1 MARCLIG
8 LGSNQ
13 GPRREL
19 LEQAVAAL
27 AAEPDV
33 TLVACSAW
41 HEFPPAGGPPRQPAF
56 LNGAVVVE
64 TALAPEALL
73 ASLQQIEHRLGRRRG
88 PRWGPRPIDLD
99 LLLYD
104 EVVCATAA
112 LILPHKRMAWRRFVL
127 KPAVEVAAE
136 MVHPCIGW
144 TVGRLL
150 EHLETTPFYVAITG
164 GIGAGKTALACRLGE
179 RFGASLL
186 GVPADPRRLEAFYRD
201 PDSHAWPTELQ
212 FLEDRQALLSR
223 SRPPGPRA
231 SACWVSNFWFDQSL
245 AFARVWLAGRQLAE
259 FEELWRMAREQVLQP
274 RLIVL
279 IDLPGELLWQRVQA
293 RGRPGEVQLGAERLE
308 EIRQSVR
315 AEATA
320 PGKGPLLV
328 WQDDDLDAACEE
340 VGAAMAAMR

>member
-13 GPRREL
+13 EPRREL

-27 AAEPDV
+27 AAGADV
-33 TLVACSAW
+33 ILVARSAW
-41 HEFPPAGGPPRQPAF
+41 HEFPPAGGPPRQAAF

-64 TALAPEALL
+64 TSIAPEALL
-73 ASLQQIEHRLGRRRG
+73 SRLQQIEHRLGRTRG

-104 EVVCATAA
+104 EVVCATAE
-112 LILPHKRMAWRRFVL
+112 LTLPHKRMAWRRFVL
-127 KPAVEVAAE
+127 KPAAEVAAE

-164 GIGAGKTALACRLGE
+164 GIGAGKNALACRLGE
-179 RFGASLL
+179 RFGAWLL
-186 GVPADPRRLEAFYRD
+186 GLPVDPGRLEAFYRD
-201 PDSHAWPTELQ
+201 PDSHAWQTELQ
-212 FLEDRQALLSR
+212 FLEDRQALLWR
-223 SRPPGPRA
+223 SSPSAPKA

-245 AFARVWLAGRQLAE
+245 AFARVWLAGRQLVE
-259 FEELWRMAREQVLQP
+259 FEERWRTAREQVFQP

-293 RGRPGEVQLGAERLE
+293 RGRPGEAQLGAERLE

-328 WQDDDLDAACEE
+328 WQDDDLDAACDE